1 MGNLSAIFRGGKGG
15 IVSIFNPI
23 RLHLCFFS
31 SFLMKFCFFGEVG
44 GDEELGD
51 FLFLGGEGAE
61 VGNALELLGGESGL
75 WRLFG
80 RMR

>member
-1 MGNLSAIFRGGKGG
+1 L
-15 IVSIFNPI
+15 V
-23 RLHLCFFS
+23 RLG
-31 SFLMKFCFFGEVG
+31 FFGEVG

-51 FLFLGGEGAE
+51 FLFLGGEGAK
-61 VGNALELLGGESGL
+61 VGDALELLRGAGGF

>member
-1 MGNLSAIFRGGKGG
+1 M
-15 IVSIFNPI
+15 
-23 RLHLCFFS
+23 RLG
-31 SFLMKFCFFGEVG
+31 FFGEVG
-44 GDEELGD
+44 GDEKLGD
-51 FLFLGGEGAE
+51 FLFLGGEGVE